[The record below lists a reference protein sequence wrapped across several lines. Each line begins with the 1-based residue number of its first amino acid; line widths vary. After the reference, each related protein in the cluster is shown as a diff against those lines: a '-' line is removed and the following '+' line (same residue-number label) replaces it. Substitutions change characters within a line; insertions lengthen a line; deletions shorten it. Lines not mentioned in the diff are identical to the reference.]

1 MKLLLIFILF
11 LLFFILGSG
20 MNQELKENITVTE
33 SSPEKQD
40 ILIRDF
46 SISENYNWLDSY
58 FRMLDVLASVKQLNL
73 FQDQTGHSH
82 HQEGKVLPG
91 HRDSLMTARIQAL
104 YVSKFMRLLSARHV
118 NGFYIYS
125 LEKLII

>member
-20 MNQELKENITVTE
+20 MNRELKEDIAVTE
-33 SSPEKQD
+33 SLPEEQEM
-40 ILIRDF
+40 LIRDF

-73 FQDQTGHSH
+73 LQDQTGHSH

-91 HRDSLMTARIQAL
+91 HRDSSMTSCMQAL
-104 YVSKFMRLLSARHV
+104 YASKFMRLLSARHV